1 MGISLNGLNSGLADT
16 YSSLLSGAG
25 SGSSGGFDGSSLLT
39 DYAAI
44 KNGSYGKMMKSYYS
58 KMKAEESEE
67 ELLLVSRNSGRFR
80 KIKKSPLQGSRKARK
95 NT

>member
-1 MGISLNGLNSGLADT
+1 MKPTLEQKKRITDAGLVANNWLV
-16 YSSLLSGAG
+16 
-25 SGSSGGFDGSSLLT
+25 
-39 DYAAI
+39 
-44 KNGSYGKMMKSYYS
+44 MK
-58 KMKAEESEE
+58 ESEE

>member
-1 MGISLNGLNSGLADT
+1 MKPTLEQKKRITDAGLVANNWLG
-16 YSSLLSGAG
+16 
-25 SGSSGGFDGSSLLT
+25 
-39 DYAAI
+39 
-44 KNGSYGKMMKSYYS
+44 MKGR
-58 KMKAEESEE
+58 EE

>member
-1 MGISLNGLNSGLADT
+1 MGKNKAVKPTLEQKKRITDAGLVANNWLV
-16 YSSLLSGAG
+16 
-25 SGSSGGFDGSSLLT
+25 
-39 DYAAI
+39 
-44 KNGSYGKMMKSYYS
+44 MK
-58 KMKAEESEE
+58 ESEE

>member
-1 MGISLNGLNSGLADT
+1 MKPTLEQKKRITDAGLVANNWLVMD
-16 YSSLLSGAG
+16 
-25 SGSSGGFDGSSLLT
+25 
-39 DYAAI
+39 
-44 KNGSYGKMMKSYYS
+44 
-58 KMKAEESEE
+58 ESEE

>member
-1 MGISLNGLNSGLADT
+1 MKPTLAQKKRITDAGLVANNWLV
-16 YSSLLSGAG
+16 
-25 SGSSGGFDGSSLLT
+25 
-39 DYAAI
+39 
-44 KNGSYGKMMKSYYS
+44 MM
-58 KMKAEESEE
+58 ESEE

>member
-1 MGISLNGLNSGLADT
+1 MG
-16 YSSLLSGAG
+16 
-25 SGSSGGFDGSSLLT
+25 
-39 DYAAI
+39 
-44 KNGSYGKMMKSYYS
+44 KNKLVANNWLVMD
-58 KMKAEESEE
+58 ESEE

>member
-1 MGISLNGLNSGLADT
+1 MGKNKAVKPTLAQKKLVAAAGLIVNNWLV
-16 YSSLLSGAG
+16 
-25 SGSSGGFDGSSLLT
+25 
-39 DYAAI
+39 
-44 KNGSYGKMMKSYYS
+44 MKED
-58 KMKAEESEE
+58 AE